1 MTSEQLETDK
11 NDRLI
16 KLKEEVESLR
26 AELERMTIADP
37 PIIGTWTS
45 SFFRRVGNTI
55 ELMHEGKRE
64 RLRVV
69 EWMSA
74 RELCKLAEDLLT

>member
-1 MTSEQLETDK
+1 MDP

-26 AELERMTIADP
+26 AELERMSDP

-45 SFFRRVGNTI
+45 SLFRRVGNTLEI
-55 ELMHEGKRE
+55 MHEGRME
-64 RLRVV
+64 RIRVV
-69 EWMSA
+69 EWMTA
-74 RELCKLAEDLLT
+74 RELCRLAEDLLT